1 MTFSECKSDYMAPLP
16 WLKTLQWLPTA
27 LWIKAVSAR
36 WRRREG
42 LAWSGASASS
52 RPPHHPLA
60 VPVAPPGAPQASAL
74 PPSPPGSVP
83 SLRNALPRSVTKLTH
98 PRHRTHAHS
107 LLKEPSPAFPLCH
120 TWRGCDFASVCL
132 GPDSCHLPCQ
142 RVSSAGSGVATTSSD
157 HCTPAWPSRG
167 ARDAAGD
174 SPL

>member
-36 WRRREG
+36 WRWREG
-42 LAWSGASASS
+42 LVWSDASVSS
-52 RPPHHPLA
+52 RVPHRPLA

-83 SLRNALPRSVTKLTH
+83 SLRNASPRSVTKLTH

-107 LLKEPSPAFPLCH
+107 LLKKPSPAPSHFSFV
-120 TWRGCDFASVCL
+120 TR
-132 GPDSCHLPCQ
+132 
-142 RVSSAGSGVATTSSD
+142 GVAVTSHRSVWD
-157 HCTPAWPSRG
+157 LTRAICPVRE
-167 ARDAAGD
+167 
-174 SPL
+174 